1 VGWAVGGPRTAAVCA
16 LLVASSVAA
25 SVAALVSLGGCDR
38 AAAEAIAVAGVAG
51 AVQLAQL
58 AAENAAR
65 DDRPPPPAPCGGYQ
79 QVECYTGPG
88 LTLDEARDHTLAI
101 INIVRSG
108 SHLPPLNLDFALT
121 AFAQD
126 GAKQL
131 ARDHRPHAHIAGKP
145 QLCPGCNEVQSDP
158 GGFPAGAVEQQ
169 IDGILDGMI
178 SEGPGGPNHDVL
190 VGDEWHR
197 LGIGI
202 VNPEGPLYLTIDV
215 AP

>member
-1 VGWAVGGPRTAAVCA
+1 MREAAIWA
-16 LLVASSVAA
+16 LLGASSVA
-25 SVAALVSLGGCDR
+25 LPGCDR

-51 AVQLAQL
+51 AVQLAEL

-65 DDRPPPPAPCGGYQ
+65 DDVPVSSSQCGGYR
-79 QVECYTGPG
+79 QVECYSGPD

-101 INIVRSG
+101 VNIVRAE

-131 ARDHRPHAHIAGKP
+131 ARDHRPHAHIARTP

-158 GGFPAGAVEQQ
+158 AGFPTSGVEQQ

-178 SEGPGGPNHDVL
+178 REGPGGPNHDVL
-190 VGDEWHR
+190 VGREWHR